1 MKRVVVDCDG
11 AIVPQVASVPEP
23 PIRRSLN
30 HRGQSANVNLQIRI
44 PATALL
50 AGIDGRSGDLVR
62 IASYVYAAD
71 QSVSRGGEAD
81 VYGDGWRRHFV
92 VYIPV
97 TDLEFWSQEPV
108 SQALSDAL
116 GFVSGDVWNFQ
127 FSQAVPEQRQL
138 TLDIDPSQVFGE
150 PDSVYLFSG
159 GLDSLAAVLEGA
171 VQTWEE
177 AAAGKPLSGVQHRKS
192 PTQIGKRGSGQVSTN
207 LVLPAHP
214 GWNPSNRF

>member
-171 VQTWEE
+171 VQL
-177 AAAGKPLSGVQHRKS
+177 GKKPL
-192 PTQIGKRGSGQVSTN
+192 
-207 LVLPAHP
+207 
-214 GWNPSNRF
+214 W